1 MAKLGIPTE
10 HQEQVMLCRWLDK
23 RKVIY
28 FAVPNGGKRHP
39 SVARK
44 LKAEG
49 VKAGVPDIVIPQQAR
64 LQIKYTGVVIEIKRR
79 QGGRTTEEQ
88 RQWLDYFKSEGW
100 LTLVANGADEAI
112 KKLEEWGYG

>member
-49 VKAGVPDIVIPQQAR
+49 VKAGVPDIVIPQR
-64 LQIKYTGVVIEIKRR
+64 GSSPYSGMVIEMKRR
-79 QGGRTTEEQ
+79 QGGRLTAEQ
-88 RQWLDYFKSEGW
+88 RQWLDYFRSEGW